1 MFPTEFAYH
10 QATSLQDAIAYLG
23 ANPDAKVLAGG
34 HSLIPAM
41 KLRLATPGAL
51 VDIGRI
57 DSLHGVDVGPDGAKI
72 GAMATYN
79 EIRDNAEIAR
89 MYPILPE
96 AIANIGDAQ
105 VRERGTFGGS
115 LAHADPA
122 ADLTAVFLALDG
134 EVAVKGQKGDRTISA
149 DDLFVD
155 LWTTTLE
162 PDEIITSVNL
172 PAPPARN
179 GMGYEKHA
187 HPASGYAVVGVAAVL
202 GFSADQTCERARVAV
217 TGATSKATRLTGVE
231 NALKGQK
238 LSAEL
243 VASAASQS
251 ANGLDINGDLYASE
265 EYRAHLVN
273 VLTRRVLNRAA
284 GL

>member
-1 MFPTEFAYH
+1 MFPAEFAYH
-10 QATSLQDAIAYLG
+10 RAESVQDAVAFLT

-41 KLRLATPGAL
+41 KLRLATPSAL
-51 VDIGRI
+51 LDIGRI
-57 DSLHGVDVGPDGAKI
+57 ASLHEIAVGSGGAKI

-79 EIRDNAEIAR
+79 DVRDNAQIAK

-96 AIANIGDAQ
+96 AISVIGDAQ
-105 VRERGTFGGS
+105 VRERGTFAGS

-134 EVAVKGQKGDRTISA
+134 SVSVTGPKGDREIKA

-155 LWTTTLE
+155 LWTTSLE
-162 PDEIITSVNL
+162 PDEIITAVNL
-172 PAPPARN
+172 PAPPANN
-179 GMGYEKHA
+179 GMAYEKHA
-187 HPASGYAVVGVAAVL
+187 HPASGYAVVGIAAVL
-202 GFSADQTCERARVAV
+202 AFGADKTCESARIAV

-231 NALKGQK
+231 DALKGQK
-238 LSAEL
+238 LTTEL
-243 VASAASQS
+243 IASAAGQA
-251 ANGLDINGDLYASE
+251 ANGLDINGDLYASPD
-265 EYRAHLVN
+265 YRAHLVN
-273 VLTRRVLNRAA
+273 VLTRRALTRAA

>member
-1 MFPTEFAYH
+1 MFPAEFAYH
-10 QATSLQDAIAYLG
+10 RATSVQDAVAFLS

-41 KLRLATPGAL
+41 KLRLATPAAL

-57 DSLHGVDVGPDGAKI
+57 EALHAIAVGEDGATI

-79 EIRDNAEIAR
+79 DVRDNAEIAR
-89 MYPILPE
+89 VYPILPE

-105 VRERGTFGGS
+105 VRERGTVAGS

-122 ADLTAVFLALDG
+122 ADLTAVFLALNG
-134 EVAVKGQKGDRTISA
+134 SVSVTGPQGDREVQA

-155 LWTTTLE
+155 LWTTSLA

-172 PAPPARN
+172 PAPPKSN
-179 GMGYEKHA
+179 GMAYEKHP
-187 HPASGYAVVGVAAVL
+187 HPASGYAVVGIAVVL
-202 GFSADQTCERARVAV
+202 GFGADKTCQSARVAV

-231 NALKGQK
+231 DALTGQT
-238 LSAEL
+238 LTSEL
-243 VASAASQS
+243 ISSAAAQAS
-251 ANGLDINGDLYASE
+251 NGLDINGDLYASVD
-265 EYRAHLVN
+265 YRAHLVD
-273 VLTRRVLNRAA
+273 VLTRRALTSAA

>member
-10 QATSLQDAIAYLG
+10 RAESIQDAIAFLT

-41 KLRLATPGAL
+41 KLRLASPSAL

-57 DSLHGVDVGPDGAKI
+57 EALHTIEVGANGAKI

-79 EIRDNAEIAR
+79 EIRDSQDLAR
-89 MYPILPE
+89 AYPILPE

-105 VRERGTFGGS
+105 VRERGTFAGS

-122 ADLTAVFLALDG
+122 ADLTAVFLALNG
-134 EVAVKGQKGDRTISA
+134 EVSATGPDGVRTIKA

-155 LWTTTLE
+155 LWTTTLGPNE
-162 PDEIITSVNL
+162 VITSVDL
-172 PAPPARN
+172 PTPPASN
-179 GMGYEKHA
+179 GMAYEKHA
-187 HPASGYAVVGVAAVL
+187 HPASGYAVVGIAAVL
-202 GFSADQTCERARVAV
+202 AFGADKTCESARVAV
-217 TGATSKATRLTGVE
+217 TGATSKATRLAGVE
-231 NALKGQK
+231 EALTGQK
-238 LSAEL
+238 LTAEL
-243 VASAASQS
+243 VASAASQA

-273 VLTRRVLNRAA
+273 VLTRRALARAA